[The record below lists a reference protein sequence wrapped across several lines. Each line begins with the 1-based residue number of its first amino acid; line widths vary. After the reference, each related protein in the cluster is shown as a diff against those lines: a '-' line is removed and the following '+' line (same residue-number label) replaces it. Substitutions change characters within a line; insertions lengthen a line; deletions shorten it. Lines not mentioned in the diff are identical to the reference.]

1 MKRPIPY
8 FILIFSILT
17 LFGAGCS
24 LRGQRQSTVQPP
36 PANIQTPTS
45 TAQLDTADTSD
56 WLTYKNDEYG
66 FSFKY
71 PRGWDNS
78 KIFEFMTDGKQ
89 ENSEEM
95 NANFSK
101 DTLSQ
106 LARESVSVSYY
117 DTSDKPVVLCQ
128 KASGCSVAVN
138 LLKFDEKTPL
148 ELLSYEGSYDFNNLI
163 EERVYVSEHSNAMVG
178 DRKALLKD
186 SYFIPGDSFTR
197 EYTFFINDYR
207 VKVSASVSGG
217 KFGRL
222 NGSETTKSYW
232 NMLDLN
238 LDQIIKDN
246 PNDENALDIKKLL
259 ESAAALVSSLQF
271 Y

>member
-1 MKRPIPY
+1 
-8 FILIFSILT
+8 
-17 LFGAGCS
+17 

-71 PRGWDNS
+71 PGGWAESTFFYFGLDQNIDNL
-78 KIFEFMTDGKQ
+78 
-89 ENSEEM
+89 EET
-95 NANFSK
+95 K
-101 DTLSQ
+101 TELGEDTFAQ
-106 LARESVSVSYY
+106 LAKKGQVISYN
-117 DTSDKPVVLCQ
+117 DSFDKPNILCQ
-128 KASGCSVAVN
+128 KMAGCSVTIF

-246 PNDENALDIKKLL
+246 PNDENALDMKKLL